1 MKRRSA
7 QAGLSLI
14 ETVIGLA
21 LGLIALL
28 VIVQAF
34 TSIRQF
40 TAASSGQADA
50 QQRGTIASWRL
61 LRELRMAGAGI
72 GHGPTL
78 WGCRLNAWRD
88 GVAFLPRPTA
98 WPAPFDNLPTTL
110 RLVPIAVSD
119 DTGPHGS
126 DQLLVMTA
134 RGAAGTAPAT
144 TSVAS
149 GTMVRSGST
158 AGYRVGDLLLMT
170 DATSVADCQVG
181 QVDASYLAPAGVA
194 APSDVP
200 TGAAG
205 TRYNAPTGFSNLPQ
219 PGDYSMIN
227 LGSTPTIQ
235 MIGIDDDRRLLLYDA
250 MGMMTGAD
258 PVVLAE
264 NVHQL
269 QVLYGL
275 DDGVSGGV
283 ANDNVV
289 DRWVSP
295 GGAWAFAA
303 VHSAATNAL
312 AIKAIRIAIV
322 TRSATPQGRT
332 GPATITLFEDLPAAS
347 QVTITPSLAD
357 RQYQFQIHDSVI
369 ALRNETAAL
378 CAEHRRLSGVPA
390 AAACD

>member
-1 MKRRSA
+1 MSRRSP

-14 ETVIGLA
+14 ETMIGLA

-34 TSIRQF
+34 SSIRQF
-40 TAASSGQADA
+40 TAASTGQADA

-88 GVAFLPRPTA
+88 GAVFLPRPDA
-98 WPAPFDNLPTTL
+98 WPVPFDNLPPTL
-110 RLVPIAVSD
+110 RLVPIAVAD
-119 DTGPHGS
+119 DAGPHGS
-126 DQLLVMTA
+126 DQILVVAA
-134 RGAAGTAPAT
+134 RSSAGTAPAT
-144 TSVAS
+144 SSVAS
-149 GTMVRSGST
+149 ATKVRSGST
-158 AGYRVGDLLLMT
+158 PGYRTGDLLLMS
-170 DATSVADCQVG
+170 DATAVSDCQVG
-181 QVDASYLAPAGVA
+181 QVDTSYLAPAGIA

-200 TGAAG
+200 TGPAG
-205 TRYNAPTGFSNLPQ
+205 TRFNSPNGFANLPQ
-219 PGDYSMIN
+219 PGDYSLIN
-227 LGSTPTIQ
+227 LGATPTIQ
-235 MIGIDDDRRLLLYDA
+235 MIGIDDDRRLRLYDA
-250 MGMMTGAD
+250 MGMMTGAE

-275 DDGVSGGV
+275 DDGSGGGV
-283 ANDNVV
+283 ANDNVI

-295 GGAWAFAA
+295 NGAWGFAA

-312 AIKAIRIAIV
+312 AIKAIRLALV
-322 TRSATPQGRT
+322 VRSASPQGRL

-347 QVTITPSLAD
+347 QVTISPSIAD

-369 ALRNETAAL
+369 ALRNESSAL
-378 CAEHRRLSGVPA
+378 CAEHRRLAGLPA
-390 AAACD
+390 AAACE